1 VIALHQ
7 ARAQSEI
14 QSAHPQF
21 HPPAI
26 ELLQATGLTGHVFL
40 PHLNRFL
47 LADNGGD
54 DATSK
59 LLEALDR
66 RHVIKRFDW
75 RGQTKFQLQFY
86 SEALNFARDFA
97 HGLFFIDVDEFL
109 RPHSHASISD
119 IARTWLSDS
128 TLGAVALNWAIYGS
142 SGRQQ
147 RDDGL
152 VIERFT
158 RRAPQE
164 FSANRHSKAFVRV
177 DCCAGPAEN
186 PHAVRLSTGRYI
198 DTRGQDARWDTSH
211 GHLVGITAT
220 VTWDVLRVDH
230 FILKSREE
238 FEEKRARGRLIT
250 SMQDGDWEAYY
261 ASHDRNEVEEP
272 MPAELVQRTKSE
284 IDRITHQLRA
294 EESVSSAA
302 EHPLQTSIS
311 SIK

>member
-1 VIALHQ
+1 MPTPASAPVSPVLAIVTPVRGEARYLLEWIAYH
-7 ARAQSEI
+7 RALGI
-14 QSAHPQF
+14 NA
-21 HPPAI
+21 
-26 ELLQATGLTGHVFL
+26 
-40 PHLNRFL
+40 FL

-54 DATSK
+54 DTTSE
-59 LLEALDR
+59 LLQELDR
-66 RHVIKRFDW
+66 HHVVKRFDW
-75 RGQTKFQLQFY
+75 RDKTKLQLQFY
-86 SEALNFARDFA
+86 CQALHFARGFA
-97 HGLFFIDVDEFL
+97 HGLFFIDADEFL
-109 RPHSHASISD
+109 RPQGHASISD

-142 SGRQQ
+142 SGRQR

-164 FSANRHSKAFVRV
+164 FSANMHSKAFVRV